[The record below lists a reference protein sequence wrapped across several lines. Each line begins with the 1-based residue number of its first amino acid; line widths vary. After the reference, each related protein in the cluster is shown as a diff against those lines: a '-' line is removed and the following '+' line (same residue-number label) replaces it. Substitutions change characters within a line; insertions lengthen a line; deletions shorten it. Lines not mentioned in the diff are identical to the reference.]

1 MPRTKKIN
9 PTVQYGNTGWIIND
23 CGNGQFELYNT
34 STKQILAKSNNPLDF
49 DKHIDKILVRR
60 RLDVFE
66 IFKLNKKK
74 AVIKENI
81 ALLEAKQKAMQEKIK
96 ELDELTTSSQNKADC
111 VEIAVNEAQA
121 VLDAL
126 NGQIH
131 MIEEMQDYNIPYY
144 QDSLDELEHRRYEL
158 QSKIKSAVNAGLYRI
173 EQGYR
178 LDGSDRR
185 GKEMQDVYGRGL
197 IYSCNAY
204 IDSKEKS
211 VTANN
216 VAKSKE
222 LIKNKFNSYQSKA
235 NKVGLALNAEYV
247 KARLDMLDIN
257 LAIKVKQKEEKARIR
272 EEKCRL
278 REQEQLLAEAE
289 REKAELQK
297 ERRMYEQSLRRTL
310 NAEERAKFEAT
321 LRAIDKR
328 IADIDYR
335 VNNAKAGYLYITATP
350 AMPNCC
356 KLGVTRR
363 LQPLRRISEL
373 SSASVPFPFVC
384 YGLVFDDDVFDLETR
399 VHDYFDDKR
408 VNKENK
414 HKEFFYVSP
423 KEAIDVL
430 RNEFHVDVHF
440 VDEDCDE
447 NEEDE

>member
-272 EEKCRL
+272 EEKRRL

>member
-1 MPRTKKIN
+1 M
-9 PTVQYGNTGWIIND
+9 
-23 CGNGQFELYNT
+23 
-34 STKQILAKSNNPLDF
+34 F
-49 DKHIDKILVRR
+49 D
-60 RLDVFE
+60 

-74 AVIKENI
+74 VAIEENI
-81 ALLEAKQKAMQEKIK
+81 ALLEEKQKAMQEKIK
-96 ELDELTTSSQNKADC
+96 ALDELTTTRQNKANNA
-111 VEIAVNEAQA
+111 EIAAKKA
-121 VLDAL
+121 KSVLDAL

-131 MIEEMQDYNIPYY
+131 TIEEMQDYNIPYY
-144 QDSLDELEHRRYEL
+144 QDSLDELEHKRYDL
-158 QSKIKSAVNAGLYRI
+158 QNKIEYAVNTGLYRI
-173 EQGYR
+173 EQGYT
-178 LDGSDRR
+178 LNGSDRR

-197 IYSCNAY
+197 VYSCNAY

-211 VTANN
+211 VTTGNISKN
-216 VAKSKE
+216 KE

-272 EEKCRL
+272 EEKRRL

-297 ERRMYEQSLRRTL
+297 ERRMYEQSLRKTL

-321 LRAIDKR
+321 LKAIDKR

-350 AMPNCC
+350 AMPDCC

-373 SSASVPFPFVC
+373 SSASVPFPFIC

-399 VHDYFDDKR
+399 IHDYFDDKR

-423 KEAIDVL
+423 KEAINVL

-440 VDEDCDE
+440 VDEDCED
-447 NEEDE
+447 NEED